1 MDNPETKA
9 FTIHLCGK
17 NETSGEEVSVKTLRY
32 SVLAAQV
39 KSWKY
44 MIAGEDDPII
54 LLEDGSLK
62 FIFLLAAAVYATLV
76 ADIGIMREGKYNVS
90 VEAHKKWYSDLSS
103 WIKNTGF
110 KCQILGEGQVIDSI
124 TRETAIKESPK
135 GSSII
140 LSRFLQGEILD
151 MGGQT
156 SPNMH
161 VQTATG
167 KPLIIKITR
176 KQVSELKESVI
187 YKRRIMRVTY
197 KYNPTTGEA
206 SDYEFQEFI
215 SPKKLDKSKLGALIK
230 ETTKIWKDVPD
241 HVEWVRQQRGD
252 DKQ

>member
-1 MDNPETKA
+1 M
-9 FTIHLCGK
+9 
-17 NETSGEEVSVKTLRY
+17 KTLRY
-32 SVLAAQV
+32 SMLADQV
-39 KSWKY
+39 KSWKD
-44 MIAGEDDPII
+44 MIAGKDDPII
-54 LLEDGSLK
+54 LLEEGSLK
-62 FIFLLAAAVYATLV
+62 FIFYLAAAVYATLV
-76 ADIGIMREGKYNVS
+76 ADIGIMREGRYNVS
-90 VEAHKKWYSDLSS
+90 DEAHKRWYLKLSS
-103 WIKNTGF
+103 WVRKTGVE
-110 KCQILGEGQVIDSI
+110 CQILGEGQVIDSI
-124 TRETAIKESPK
+124 TRETAVIESTK
-135 GSSII
+135 GSSIV

>member
-1 MDNPETKA
+1 M
-9 FTIHLCGK
+9 
-17 NETSGEEVSVKTLRY
+17 KTLRY